1 MGAKH
6 TIRAISETIVSALKE
21 ISESVELEIGVD
33 VEVIPKPVV
42 KFFARIHV
50 CQKLMNT
57 KEQNEEDGSRKKRDK
72 RLQGH
77 DESSI
82 KRNST

>member
-1 MGAKH
+1 MGAMEK
-6 TIRAISETIVSALKE
+6 IRTISERVVSALKE
-21 ISESVELEIGVD
+21 ISESVELEAGVD

-42 KFFARIHV
+42 KFFAKIHV
-50 CQKLMNT
+50 CRKLMNI
-57 KEQNEEDGSRKKRDK
+57 KGQNEEHESRKKRNK
-72 RLQGH
+72 RLQSH